1 MEYYDGRKC
10 IRPSELEAAG
20 IMTQEYCRQL
30 ASRGRLTMARRGGGA
45 KNHYA
50 LVVVDSLPTQYL
62 EEVKEK
68 LGSGDEILAAGW
80 FCENYERDQ
89 KAVTWFNDREKC
101 PIEFKDEK
109 KRRQWVEECVV
120 NASVLNCCIRLYS
133 LASDFQRILGNTYQ
147 WEKMAKAVESL
158 REQFGHTLP
167 TSMFR
172 FRKKVAEYK
181 RDGYAS
187 LISGKFGNQA
197 ARRMTHREERVILGI
212 ACLENQPYNTTVR
225 EMYIMFLT
233 GELDVYDIDT
243 GELYDPET
251 FAKKGDDPWIPS
263 DATIA
268 NYLNKPK
275 NKLLIEN
282 RHRSRTAFM
291 HEQMPHM
298 HRHNGQ
304 FSLSQITMDDVD
316 LPRRMRG
323 NERVHAYYAYD
334 VVSQCRIGAA
344 YARKKDE
351 DLVVECFRDMFRLIE
366 RNGWGM
372 PAGIEV
378 EQHLMSQYKDGFLR
392 AGVAFPFVHFCAP
405 QNSQEKYAEPL
416 NGAFKRSI
424 AHKRHVGIGRFYGK
438 GKNRV
443 ESKKISDETNDT
455 WEDKKYYTFEE
466 LVADDRADN
475 MEWNNTL
482 HPNQKKYPGMTR
494 WDVLVANINPTLQ
507 PLDKLTLSRYIG
519 ERVSTSI
526 RRNSTVRV
534 CHEDWWLSSPN
545 ILEKLEPNNYKVT
558 AYYLPDESGAPTE
571 VYIFQDDRYIDR
583 VEKVQTYNRVMAEQ
597 TEEDV
602 ANYIEQRKKVAKF
615 EAYVRDNAAP
625 RIGTVKP
632 TVASEIA
639 AEAVEMPS
647 VAIAPE
653 EDDTVSRFADMD
665 WGQVGFYDS

>member
-89 KAVTWFNDREKC
+89 KAVTWFNDRDKC

-120 NASVLNCCIRLYS
+120 DASVLNCCIRLYS
-133 LASDFQRILGNTYQ
+133 RASDFQRILGNTYQ

-251 FAKKGDDPWIPS
+251 FAKKGEDPWIPS

-378 EQHLMSQYKDGFLR
+378 EQHLMSHYKDGFLR

-424 AHKRHVGIGRFYGK
+424 AHKNHAGTGRFYGK
-438 GKNRV
+438 GKNRT

>member
-30 ASRGRLTMARRGGGA
+30 ASRKRIEMARSGRGKG
-45 KNHYA
+45 NYA
-50 LVVVDSLPTQYL
+50 LVVVESLPTQYL

-89 KAVTWFNDREKC
+89 KAVIWFNDRQKC

-133 LASDFQRILGNTYQ
+133 RASDFQRILGNTYQ

-251 FAKKGDDPWIPS
+251 FAKKGEDPWIPS

-378 EQHLMSQYKDGFLR
+378 EQHLMSHYKDGFLR

-424 AHKRHVGIGRFYGK
+424 AHKNHAGTGRFYGK
-438 GKNRV
+438 GKNRT

-455 WEDKKYYTFEE
+455 WEDKRYYTFEE

-494 WDVLVANINPTLQ
+494 WDVLAANINPTLQ

-519 ERVSTSI
+519 ERVPTSI

-534 CHEDWWLSSPN
+534 CHEDWWLSAPE

-647 VAIAPE
+647 SAIAPE